1 MKKFI
6 LTISWLILF
15 VPFLAYGQSDIYSV
29 KTPNVMVIFDTSNS
43 MEQQPNG
50 QGQGPG
56 VATGIDGKSYSF
68 EGRGNHPGSKLYQA
82 KQALSTIIT
91 SVVQDRVNLGFS
103 TYQQLKSPDHMWGYY
118 SQQYRYHYAATNPV
132 YDWRKLYYEFYKQQ
146 DSWSTTV
153 FTNNSFKDQWGITRN
168 GVTVGYT
175 FTYPKTLSNS
185 PLNNGMSPPPNP
197 PGTFVKDL
205 KYTVTSIVYNG
216 EYNWYTYTYTSD
228 PYEVYWEGYNY
239 LALKQGSQCSDDTKF
254 KCDNTNGSSKND
266 FPKTW
271 PNGSYTEYTYFSG
284 DAGFSDPKWDCSC
297 IQYSAGNAEYYG
309 GPWTQWTWSDRGVR
323 ADCEA
328 TLAATNGSAWGSLWL
343 TGTNGYEVQPWALS
357 PGTCYAWADYYY
369 ASDGSSSKPPSWAYF
384 KIDSKKG
391 TWDTKSQSSKQVP
404 FYPSMDGSGN
414 FNNTAN
420 TFDNHTFFVNF
431 PDDKD
436 PNFKSSDRTSIENQI
451 LSYLDLTPV
460 KSTGV
465 NGWST
470 NNYWTTLPMHALYVD
485 PATNRPRTGL
495 TANFYQNTNPAANPP
510 LN

>member
-91 SVVQDRVNLGFS
+91 SLAVQDRVNLGFS

-185 PLNNGMSPPPNP
+185 PLNNGM
-197 PGTFVKDL
+197 K
-205 KYTVTSIVYNG
+205 
-216 EYNWYTYTYTSD
+216 
-228 PYEVYWEGYNY
+228 
-239 LALKQGSQCSDDTKF
+239 
-254 KCDNTNGSSKND
+254 
-266 FPKTW
+266 
-271 PNGSYTEYTYFSG
+271 
-284 DAGFSDPKWDCSC
+284 
-297 IQYSAGNAEYYG
+297 SA
-309 GPWTQWTWSDRGVR
+309 T
-323 ADCEA
+323 
-328 TLAATNGSAWGSLWL
+328 
-343 TGTNGYEVQPWALS
+343 
-357 PGTCYAWADYYY
+357 
-369 ASDGSSSKPPSWAYF
+369 
-384 KIDSKKG
+384 
-391 TWDTKSQSSKQVP
+391 QSSRNICQRSKIHGDQYRLQWRVQL
-404 FYPSMDGSGN
+404 
-414 FNNTAN
+414 
-420 TFDNHTFFVNF
+420 V
-431 PDDKD
+431 
-436 PNFKSSDRTSIENQI
+436 
-451 LSYLDLTPV
+451 YLHLHFRSV
-460 KSTGV
+460 RSLLGGV
-465 NGWST
+465 
-470 NNYWTTLPMHALYVD
+470 
-485 PATNRPRTGL
+485 
-495 TANFYQNTNPAANPP
+495 
-510 LN
+510 